1 MKLSFFLPGVCVC
14 VGNVCVLGGPCSEKD
29 FCLVFPFAQFVRRC
43 TDRLD
48 TSSLPDLYLI
58 SHCTQYIKE
67 QNMEMTAAQRFE
79 HRSHFE
85 ELNVLLLWLHGSK
98 KVP

>member
-1 MKLSFFLPGVCVC
+1 MF
-14 VGNVCVLGGPCSEKD
+14 LGGPCSEKE

-67 QNMEMTAAQRFE
+67 QNMEITVAQRFE
-79 HRSHFE
+79 HRNHDHFKG
-85 ELNVLLLWLHGSK
+85 ELNPEMKLSQSIELFVTKILPPIRSLSD
-98 KVP
+98 V